1 MHKDIQGDI
10 RIFLMLFR
18 SLCFQGCRVGSVI
31 ICLLLLKKI
40 GVEFPAFKPGISQ
53 LPIITQV
60 LGDMRPLV
68 SFVWNRVS
76 CLSLCSCGG
85 APGMAARWRFP
96 SDFCG

>member
-1 MHKDIQGDI
+1 MI
-10 RIFLMLFR
+10 M
-18 SLCFQGCRVGSVI
+18 C
-31 ICLLLLKKI
+31 LLLKKI
-40 GVEFPAFKPGISQ
+40 GVGFPAFKPGISQ

-76 CLSLCSCGG
+76 CLSLCSCG

-96 SDFCG
+96 NDFCG